1 MANGIDT
8 VSKGSMQAMLTS
20 YRNFL
25 DTTGAKRKE
34 AAIQTER
41 QGLSRNHL
49 MQRGKS
55 NTAVTVEASTS
66 AQNASNKSKVAKP
79 QGAAHPQNP
88 KKV

>member
-1 MANGIDT
+1 MASGIDT

-49 MQRGKS
+49 TQKGKS
-55 NTAVTVEASTS
+55 NTAVTVEVSTA
-66 AQNASNKSKVAKP
+66 AQNTSNKPKVAKP
-79 QGAAHPQNP
+79 QATAHPQGP